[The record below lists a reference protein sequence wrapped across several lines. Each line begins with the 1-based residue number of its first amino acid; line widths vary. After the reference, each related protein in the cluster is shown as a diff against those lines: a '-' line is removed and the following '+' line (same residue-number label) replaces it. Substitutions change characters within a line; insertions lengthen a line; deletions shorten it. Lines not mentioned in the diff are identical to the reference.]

1 MKDVKNIRQNK
12 KALSPVVA
20 SIILLATAIAVS
32 LATCGWLAALASHY
46 TGTSAITV
54 NNIQFTGAAGQP
66 TNTIVLS
73 LKNTGT
79 QGVAIEMIKVN
90 ENTFNFNASSSE
102 NASYAPAEAKDLTL
116 DNVGWQPGYAYKIE
130 IFGNGAQTV
139 GAYQAN
145 S

>member
-1 MKDVKNIRQNK
+1 
-12 KALSPVVA
+12 
-20 SIILLATAIAVS
+20 
-32 LATCGWLAALASHY
+32 
-46 TGTSAITV
+46 
-54 NNIQFTGAAGQP
+54 
-66 TNTIVLS
+66 

-102 NASYAPAEAKDLTL
+102 NTSYAPAEAKDLTL
-116 DNVGWQPGYAYKIE
+116 NNVGWQPGYAYKIE